1 MHGTFKTELRF
12 RVRKVSLRELTALW
26 SAVMVSLAEAPRG
39 VATFERRGRFTEQR
53 YLYWDAD
60 ELARADLDAAA
71 GELRLCDIG
80 VRSDDTAVHIR
91 AGVRAGPL
99 DFLIV
104 QPEWLTVDIT
114 GSNERAVLELRA
126 AIEQWGVR
134 NLPICSHWLWLR
146 AGVLA
151 AGLGVVG
158 TNAVMN
164 DLGAADAVTGALFWY
179 AVFKCAELFQWAIP
193 ALRRRTLEL
202 RIVTGTRGGG
212 RAPSAPETA
221 AARG

>member
-71 GELRLCDIG
+71 GELRLCGIG
-80 VRSDDTAVHIR
+80 VRSDDTAVHIG
-91 AGVRAGPL
+91 AGFRAGPL

-114 GSNERAVLELRA
+114 GSNERDVVALRA

-134 NLPICSHWLWLR
+134 HLPICRHWLWPR

-151 AGLGVVG
+151 AGFGAVGVS
-158 TNAVMN
+158 AVMN
-164 DLGAADAVTGALFWY
+164 DLGAADAVTVALFWY
-179 AVFKCAELFQWAIP
+179 AVFKCAELFQRAIP

-202 RIVTGTRGGG
+202 RIVTGTRGDGSVP
-212 RAPSAPETA
+212 AAPETA
-221 AARG
+221 AARV